1 MIKKTFDSTER
12 VHFIVSM
19 TNLLHIYTKFL
30 FIFIFWKVICATQWQ
45 CRSLF
50 IFIPTNSICMRL
62 SWLCDTVFLS
72 SAISLSLE
80 AVLCATCDRS
90 VSLFTH
96 CVQREEKK
104 FHEKCETWH
113 SWRNN
118 VTYQNGK
125 KKIYHRYTQNKFF
138 WISHSAS
145 DSCH

>member
-1 MIKKTFDSTER
+1 MDNGCGANAINDKKKTSDSTER

-19 TNLLHIYTKFL
+19 TNLLHIYTQFL
-30 FIFIFWKVICATQWQ
+30 FHFIFWEVIRATQWQ

-104 FHEKCETWH
+104 NFMKNVRRDIHGEIM
-113 SWRNN
+113 WRIKMGRKN
-118 VTYQNGK
+118 VP
-125 KKIYHRYTQNKFF
+125 
-138 WISHSAS
+138 
-145 DSCH
+145 